1 MPANLILEIGCE
13 EIPSRYLPSAV
24 EQLKEITGRVL
35 GENRVKYAQVGSWAT
50 PRRLVLYVE
59 EVAGRQEDLT
69 EKIKGPPVDKAFDE
83 NGEPTQAA
91 LGFARSSGVEVDDL
105 VREHVNRAE
114 YLWAFREIPGKDT
127 EELLPRLVPEII
139 DSLRFPRS
147 MYWEKGGTRFARPI
161 RWLLCVYGKAEVK
174 FEYAGVASGRHTYGH
189 RVLSEGSYEVPH
201 ADDYF
206 DIMREGFVVLD
217 ENSRRESIVRQLEEK
232 GAEMGGKP
240 LYPPDLLEDVCFL
253 VEYPVVIA
261 GSFNESYL
269 QIPREVLITTMHVH
283 QRFFPVVSPST
294 GELLPLFMGVS
305 NNLYSEY
312 TRRGYEKVLEAR
324 LADAG
329 FFYREDTACNLEEH
343 VPGLKRVLF
352 QESLGSLYDKSER
365 IKNLTVFL
373 SGNLELSEE
382 VTNRA
387 VRAAY
392 LCKADLITQMV
403 KEFPEL
409 QGTMGRE
416 YAFLSGE
423 EEQVAWALHEHY
435 LPGFAGDKL
444 PETVEGTLVSV
455 SDRIDTL
462 AGCFMAGI
470 QPTGSQDPYA
480 LRRQALGLIQILLEK
495 EISVSLPLL
504 VKEALAGIRK
514 ENNIEQT
521 GEAEVEES
529 EKKLLDFLEQR
540 VRYIFQ
546 EEKGLPHDVVEAVL
560 AVPYENIVDLYR
572 RALLLNNSLQEQF
585 FQDISVAYTRVNN
598 LARKANESGEV
609 NPSLLE
615 EQAEKELWE
624 AALEKEGQLRTARQN
639 ADYKELLLILS
650 SLREPVDK
658 FFDHVMVMVD
668 KDDVRQNRL
677 NLLKRLQGLFNLY
690 ADFSLIRGSYE

>member
-1 MPANLILEIGCE
+1 MPANLLLEIGCE

-24 EQLKEITGRVL
+24 EQLREIAGEVL
-35 GENRVKYAQVGSWAT
+35 TENRMKYSRASSWAT

-59 EVAGRQEDLT
+59 EVADRQEDLT
-69 EKIKGPPVDKAFDE
+69 QKIKGPPVDKAFDE
-83 NGEPTQAA
+83 KGEPTQAA
-91 LGFARSSGVEVDDL
+91 LGFARSSGVDVNDL

-114 YLWAFREIPGKDT
+114 YLWAFREIPGKAA
-127 EELLPRLVPEII
+127 EKLLPQIMPEII
-139 DSLRFPRS
+139 ASLRFPRS
-147 MYWEKGGTRFARPI
+147 MYWQKGGTRFARPV
-161 RWLLCVYGKAEVK
+161 RWLLCLYGNAEVK
-174 FEYAGVASGRHTYGH
+174 FEYAGVSAGRHTYGH
-189 RVLSEGSYEVPH
+189 RVLSAGSYEVPH

-217 ENSRRESIVRQLEEK
+217 ENRRRESIVRQLEEK
-232 GAEMGGKP
+232 GAEMGGRP
-240 LYPPDLLEDVCFL
+240 LYPADLLEDVCFL
-253 VEYPVVIA
+253 VEYPVVIP
-261 GSFNESYL
+261 GSFDERYL
-269 QIPREVLITTMHVH
+269 QIPGEVLITTMHVH
-283 QRFFPVVSPST
+283 QRFFPVISQST
-294 GELLPLFMGVS
+294 GELMPLFMGVS

-312 TRRGYEKVLEAR
+312 TRKGYEKVLEAR
-324 LADAG
+324 LADAV
-329 FFYREDTACNLEEH
+329 FFYREDTACKLEDH

-365 IKNLTVFL
+365 IKKLTAFL
-373 SGNLELSEE
+373 SSSLGLSAE

-387 VRAAY
+387 LRAAY
-392 LCKADLITQMV
+392 LCKADLVTQMV

-423 EEQVAWALHEHY
+423 EEQVARALYEHY

-444 PETVEGTLVSV
+444 PETMEGMLVSV

-462 AGCFMAGI
+462 GGCFLAGI

-480 LRRQALGLIQILLEK
+480 LRRQASGLIQILLEK

-504 VKEALAGIRK
+504 VKEALAEIHK
-514 ENNIEQT
+514 ENNFEKAGET
-521 GEAEVEES
+521 GLEDS

-560 AVPYENIVDLYR
+560 AVPYENIVGLYR
-572 RALLLNNSLQEQF
+572 RALHLSNSLHKKF
-585 FQDISVAYTRVNN
+585 LQDVLVAYTRVNN
-598 LARKANESGEV
+598 LARKADGSGEV

-615 EQAEKELWE
+615 ETVEKELWE
-624 AALEKEGQLRTARQN
+624 AALEKEKQLRAARQN

-650 SLREPVDK
+650 TLREPGDK

-668 KDDVRQNRL
+668 KDEVRQNRL
-677 NLLKRLQGLFNLY
+677 NLLKHLQGLFNLY
-690 ADFSLIRGSYE
+690 ADFSHIRNSYE

>member
-1 MPANLILEIGCE
+1 MKY
-13 EIPSRYLPSAV
+13 SRAS
-24 EQLKEITGRVL
+24 
-35 GENRVKYAQVGSWAT
+35 SWAT

-59 EVAGRQEDLT
+59 EVADRQEDLT
-69 EKIKGPPVDKAFDE
+69 QKIKGPPVDKAFDE
-83 NGEPTQAA
+83 KGEPTQAA
-91 LGFARSSGVEVDDL
+91 LGFARSSGVDVNDL

-114 YLWAFREIPGKDT
+114 YLWAFREIPGKAA
-127 EELLPRLVPEII
+127 EKLLPQIMPEII
-139 DSLRFPRS
+139 ASLRFPRS
-147 MYWEKGGTRFARPI
+147 MYWQKGGTRFARPV
-161 RWLLCVYGKAEVK
+161 RWLLCLYGNAEVK
-174 FEYAGVASGRHTYGH
+174 FEYAGVSAGRHTYGH
-189 RVLSEGSYEVPH
+189 RVLSAGSYEVPH

-217 ENSRRESIVRQLEEK
+217 ENRRRESIVRQLEEK
-232 GAEMGGKP
+232 GAEMGGRP
-240 LYPPDLLEDVCFL
+240 LYPADLLEDVCFL
-253 VEYPVVIA
+253 VEYPVVIP
-261 GSFNESYL
+261 GSFDERYL
-269 QIPREVLITTMHVH
+269 QIPGEVLITTMHVH
-283 QRFFPVVSPST
+283 QRFFPVISQST
-294 GELLPLFMGVS
+294 GELMPLFMGVS

-312 TRRGYEKVLEAR
+312 TRKGYEKVLEAR
-324 LADAG
+324 LADAV
-329 FFYREDTACNLEEH
+329 FFYREDTACKLEDH

-365 IKNLTVFL
+365 IKKLTAFL
-373 SGNLELSEE
+373 SSSLGLSAE

-387 VRAAY
+387 LRAAY
-392 LCKADLITQMV
+392 LCKADLVTQMV

-423 EEQVAWALHEHY
+423 EEQVARALYEHY

-444 PETVEGTLVSV
+444 PETMEGMLVSV

-462 AGCFMAGI
+462 GGCFLAGI

-480 LRRQALGLIQILLEK
+480 LRRQASGLIQILLEK

-504 VKEALAGIRK
+504 VKEALAEIHK
-514 ENNIEQT
+514 ENNFEKAGET
-521 GEAEVEES
+521 GLEDS

-560 AVPYENIVDLYR
+560 AVPYENIVGLYR
-572 RALLLNNSLQEQF
+572 RALHLSNSLHKKF
-585 FQDISVAYTRVNN
+585 LQDVLVAYTRVNN
-598 LARKANESGEV
+598 LARKADGSGEV

-615 EQAEKELWE
+615 ETVEKELWE
-624 AALEKEGQLRTARQN
+624 AALEKEKQLRAARQN

-650 SLREPVDK
+650 TLREPVDK

-668 KDDVRQNRL
+668 KDEVRQNRL
-677 NLLKRLQGLFNLY
+677 NLLKHLQGLFNLY
-690 ADFSLIRGSYE
+690 ADFSHIRNSYE